1 MIHIPKNR
9 IHRYLKLKTHIPT
22 DIDFTVSDTFESL
35 RPKMERAAT
44 LEAADALIAKLTP
57 ETGAKHV
64 YGIDALEVK
73 EEGSDGA
80 GAGGG
85 GGEDDDSE
93 GSESDDDE
101 DNKDKGDRRA
111 KNLLSDMWELEHART
126 PSLSVVDTCSRPWHD
141 SF

>member
-1 MIHIPKNR
+1 
-9 IHRYLKLKTHIPT
+9 
-22 DIDFTVSDTFESL
+22 
-35 RPKMERAAT
+35 MERAAS

-93 GSESDDDE
+93 GSESDDD
-101 DNKDKGDRRA
+101 DDKDKGDRRA
-111 KNLLSDMWELEHART
+111 KNLLSDMWVFEFAPT
-126 PSLSVVDTCSRPWHD
+126 SSLSVSATCSRPWHTCFRFWIACDWLD
-141 SF
+141 SLTSCRFSTRHMHHAGASVSLSQLDSI